1 MSKEYTPPPKSYKRA
16 YPFKLGTTSFIYP
29 DSYISNVRMLGPCLD
44 EIELLFLES
53 AEAGLPSE
61 REIEALCLLAE
72 KSDMTCNVHLP
83 MDVPLTDSDLSAR
96 RDAAKAIRNVID
108 LTAPISPST
117 YTLHLHYDEA
127 SREEAV
133 IKKWQ
138 QIAYESTDRL
148 LSDSL
153 IKPELFSIETL
164 DYPFEWV
171 EKIIRDFHVSV
182 CMDMGH
188 LILYGFD
195 AEALFDQ
202 YAEIIS
208 IIHLHGVRDG
218 RDHIPLD
225 RLSDGNV
232 RLVMD
237 ILRRFT
243 GVVSLEV
250 FSYQYLIPSL
260 IFLEKCWQACEKDC
274 QT

>member
-29 DSYISNVRMLGPCLD
+29 DSYISNMRMLEPCLD

-72 KSDMTCNVHLP
+72 ESDMTCNVHLP
-83 MDVPLTDSDLSAR
+83 MDVPLTDSDFSAR

-108 LTAPISPST
+108 LTAPLSPST

-153 IKPELFSIETL
+153 VKPELFSIETL

-182 CMDMGH
+182 CMDLGH

-250 FSYQYLIPSL
+250 FSYEYLIPSL